1 MTFRCSATT
10 RRGDESPTQAVTAP
24 SPVADWQV
32 DLLRKAL
39 DAQGLTGMTER
50 RSAVENAVGRQVE
63 SLRQLSSEEA
73 LSALSKLGGSS
84 SASGSDDFRLGRPG
98 RGHLDRQ
105 AVTRTRQSAALSD
118 VSPEA

>member
-1 MTFRCSATT
+1 VPDDLSLFGDDGDD
-10 RRGDESPTQAVTAP
+10 GDESPTQAVAAP
-24 SPVADWQV
+24 SSVADWQV

-39 DAQGLTGMTER
+39 DSQGLTGMTER

-84 SASGSDDFRLGRPG
+84 GASGATTSAWDDREEDTWIDRL
-98 RGHLDRQ
+98 
-105 AVTRTRQSAALSD
+105 
-118 VSPEA
+118 

>member
-1 MTFRCSATT
+1 MPDDLSLFGDD
-10 RRGDESPTQAVTAP
+10 GDESPTQAVTAP

-50 RSAVENAVGRQVE
+50 RSAVERAVGRQVE

-73 LSALSKLGGSS
+73 LGALSKLGGSS
-84 SASGSDDFRLGRPG
+84 SAARTTTSAWDDREEDTWIDRL
-98 RGHLDRQ
+98 
-105 AVTRTRQSAALSD
+105 
-118 VSPEA
+118 

>member
-1 MTFRCSATT
+1 MPDDLSLF
-10 RRGDESPTQAVTAP
+10 GDDDNESPTQAVAAP

-50 RSAVENAVGRQVE
+50 RLAVEKVVGRQVE

-84 SASGSDDFRLGRPG
+84 SASRASTSAWDNREEDTWIDRL
-98 RGHLDRQ
+98 
-105 AVTRTRQSAALSD
+105 
-118 VSPEA
+118 

>member
-1 MTFRCSATT
+1 MPEDLSLF
-10 RRGDESPTQAVTAP
+10 GDEPDEATLPAAPRP

-39 DAQGLTGMTER
+39 DAQGLTGMAER
-50 RSAVENAVGRQVE
+50 RSAVEKAVGRQVE

-84 SASGSDDFRLGRPG
+84 SASRPTTSAWDDREVDTWIDRL
-98 RGHLDRQ
+98 
-105 AVTRTRQSAALSD
+105 
-118 VSPEA
+118 